1 MQKYKNVEKG
11 TVPFSTFLLDLAEIW
26 WGGIGAAKFAEKG
39 GKYEKN
45 SKFSGVGALFGGGT
59 V

>member
-1 MQKYKNVEKG
+1 MWKRG
-11 TVPFSTFLLDLAEIW
+11 LSPFSTFLMDLAEIW
-26 WGGIGAAKFAEKG
+26 MGGIGAAKFAEKG